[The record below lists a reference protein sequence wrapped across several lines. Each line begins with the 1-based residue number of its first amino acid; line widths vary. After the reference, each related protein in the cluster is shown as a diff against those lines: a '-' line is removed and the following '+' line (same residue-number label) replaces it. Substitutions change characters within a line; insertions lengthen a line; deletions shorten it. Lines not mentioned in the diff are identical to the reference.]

1 MMMPVLGAPNLEM
14 GGKVMEHQLGEVLS
28 QLVDALQGSE
38 QQELGNL
45 VKSLYGDI
53 IEGSLEEKD
62 RQTLQK
68 LMKALETNQVRSEK

>member
-53 IEGSLEEKD
+53 EGSLEEKD

-68 LMKALETNQVRSEK
+68 LMKALETSQVRSEK

>member
-1 MMMPVLGAPNLEM
+1 
-14 GGKVMEHQLGEVLS
+14 MEHQLGEVLS

-53 IEGSLEEKD
+53 EGSLEEKD

-68 LMKALETNQVRSEK
+68 LMKALETSQVRSEK

>member
-1 MMMPVLGAPNLEM
+1 MMPVLGAPNLEM

-53 IEGSLEEKD
+53 EGSLEEKD

-68 LMKALETNQVRSEK
+68 LMKALETSQVRSEK